1 MHALREV
8 HRVLAPGGLLVDTQP
23 ISPRPP
29 VDAKGARLGTLD
41 MRDWRATIDAIE
53 EQVQRV
59 LADGLFT
66 LDVERS
72 LVVSETFDNG
82 PELVETVSNWQGT
95 RSRNGW
101 RARRPSPSRRS
112 RSIRT
117 CGFGCTGHA
126 DGVRHAGLQGTGTLP
141 AYSLAGAMVAGD
153 GGQVSVLMCGGVA
166 VQPSFST
173 TQRRVVRLARCDG
186 PGPAFSSCPCCAREP
201 WRPARPRRSPRC
213 RLPTAATS
221 TSACWT
227 PTRRR
232 PSRT

>member
-82 PELVETVSNWQGT
+82 PELVATVSGWQGT
-95 RSRNGW
+95 QIS
-101 RARRPSPSRRS
+101 
-112 RSIRT
+112 
-117 CGFGCTGHA
+117 
-126 DGVRHAGLQGTGTLP
+126 Q
-141 AYSLAGAMVAGD
+141 
-153 GGQVSVLMCGGVA
+153 
-166 VQPSFST
+166 
-173 TQRRVVRLARCDG
+173 RLARAAAVAQPPLQVDQDV
-186 PGPAFSSCPCCAREP
+186 
-201 WRPARPRRSPRC
+201 
-213 RLPTAATS
+213 RLRVLRAMPTM
-221 TSACWT
+221 
-227 PTRRR
+227 
-232 PSRT
+232 